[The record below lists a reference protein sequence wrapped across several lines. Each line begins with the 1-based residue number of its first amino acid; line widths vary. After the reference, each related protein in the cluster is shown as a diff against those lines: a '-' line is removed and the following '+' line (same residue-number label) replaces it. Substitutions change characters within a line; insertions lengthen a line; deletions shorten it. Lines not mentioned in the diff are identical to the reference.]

1 METLVSSFE
10 VIKYSFAKKE
20 YSVDSICNLIKPIE
34 KKVLLKCFGKE
45 FYDYL
50 LSNVNTFDDAT
61 IWNKKKVYS
70 EGDHV
75 IYCGCIFE
83 SKINSNNDDPSDSQ
97 NWFEPV
103 KFNNLC
109 LRELWECFLREII
122 CQSIYAES
130 IPFETIQGTAKGLI
144 TLDTDNTGVR
154 SANVQSI
161 RFVTERITSLVE
173 CAIEDMVKWIK
184 EQHHEWECTKDEIDP
199 LDRKGC
205 DFSIIK
211 FISDKCKECTIDTKG
226 KRRIAW
232 AY

>member
-1 METLVSSFE
+1 M
-10 VIKYSFAKKE
+10 
-20 YSVDSICNLIKPIE
+20 
-34 KKVLLKCFGKE
+34 
-45 FYDYL
+45 
-50 LSNVNTFDDAT
+50 
-61 IWNKKKVYS
+61 
-70 EGDHV
+70 
-75 IYCGCIFE
+75 
-83 SKINSNNDDPSDSQ
+83 
-97 NWFEPV
+97 
-103 KFNNLC
+103 
-109 LRELWECFLREII
+109 ECFLREII

-161 RFVTERITSLVE
+161 RFVTERITTLVE

-199 LDRKGC
+199 LNRKGC
-205 DFSIIK
+205 DFSMIK